1 MASMGERLRDPV
13 LWTDLSQIAK
23 TAAAAVIAWVIAH
36 DLLGIA
42 QPFLAPW
49 AALLTVH
56 ATVYRSL
63 ARGIQQVGATV
74 LGVVLAFAAGTAL
87 GVNAAS
93 LGIVL
98 LAGRLAGATRSL
110 RAESTTAAATAL
122 VVLLTGYAGDSP
134 VLFARLLDTVIG
146 IGVGLAVNL
155 LVWPPLHD
163 RAAARRV
170 DQIDDRIGALLVDMA
185 ERLREGGET
194 DDADEWVERTRD
206 IEHEVDAAWATV
218 RRARESGRLNPR
230 RGAADRA
237 GASDDF
243 AGLLTRLE
251 QATAEA
257 RSMARTMGGSTGSLP
272 HWNREFRERFI
283 DLLART
289 GQAIADADV
298 GAVEQVGHDVEAAA
312 RSLSGGGES
321 LLHPVHGALLVNL
334 RNITEAMGDVA
345 GAQPVRSRAPDPRA
359 LPRRPPAAT
368 DRPGMS
374 PS

>member
-1 MASMGERLRDPV
+1 MAPIGERLRDPV
-13 LWTDLSQIAK
+13 LWTDLSQIVK
-23 TAAAAVIAWVIAH
+23 TTMAAVIAWVIAH
-36 DLLGIA
+36 DVLGIA

-56 ATVYRSL
+56 ATVYRTV
-63 ARGIQQVGATV
+63 ARGVQQVGATV
-74 LGVVLAFAAGTAL
+74 LGVLLAFAAGTAL

-98 LAGRLAGATRSL
+98 LVGMLAGATRSL

-170 DQIDDRIGALLVDMA
+170 DQIDDRIGALLSAMA
-185 ERLREGGET
+185 ARLREGGER
-194 DDADEWVERTRD
+194 DDAEEWVERTRE
-206 IEHEVDAAWATV
+206 IEHEVDAAWTTV

-230 RGAADRA
+230 RRAADRTR
-237 GASDDF
+237 ASDDF
-243 AGLLTRLE
+243 AALLTRLE
-251 QATAEA
+251 QATAET
-257 RSMARTMGGSTGSLP
+257 RSLARTMGGSTGSLP
-272 HWNREFRERFI
+272 HWNREFRETFI

-289 GQAIADADV
+289 GRAITEADV
-298 GAVEQVGHDVEAAA
+298 EAVEQVRSDIEAAA

-321 LLHPVHGALLVNL
+321 LLRPEHGALLVNL
-334 RNITEAMGDVA
+334 RNIADAMGNVA

-359 LPRRPPAAT
+359 MPRRWRTAS

>member
-1 MASMGERLRDPV
+1 
-13 LWTDLSQIAK
+13 
-23 TAAAAVIAWVIAH
+23 
-36 DLLGIA
+36 
-42 QPFLAPW
+42 
-49 AALLTVH
+49 
-56 ATVYRSL
+56 
-63 ARGIQQVGATV
+63 
-74 LGVVLAFAAGTAL
+74 
-87 GVNAAS
+87 
-93 LGIVL
+93 
-98 LAGRLAGATRSL
+98 
-110 RAESTTAAATAL
+110 
-122 VVLLTGYAGDSP
+122 

-359 LPRRPPAAT
+359 LPRRRRAAT